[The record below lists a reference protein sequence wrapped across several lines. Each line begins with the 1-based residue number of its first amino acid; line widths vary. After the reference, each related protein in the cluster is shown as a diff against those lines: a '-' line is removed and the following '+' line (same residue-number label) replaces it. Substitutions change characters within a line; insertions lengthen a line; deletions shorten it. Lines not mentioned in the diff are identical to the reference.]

1 MIKKRFFLLLGIMT
15 LLLAGCG
22 SNGSNTDISNE
33 TSEIKDESKE
43 IDIVGDW
50 YGVAEVHSEYNDG
63 LFEAVLSINSDGRW
77 ASCVNG
83 DVNQGT
89 WEIVTESK
97 KRIALTV
104 EYEGSGVTNTWSFE
118 KKADG
123 KFYYDYVFLETIPI
137 EMTKMEKESK
147 NQMLGDW
154 QGATAYTYKSGEEK
168 QFAASLSI
176 NADNSWSSSVSGD
189 NNAGKW
195 SYISESSHLVVLIVE
210 YDGTDAT
217 NTWALVKNADDE
229 YYYEY
234 VYMENI
240 SIPVVKL

>member
-1 MIKKRFFLLLGIMT
+1 M
-15 LLLAGCG
+15 
-22 SNGSNTDISNE
+22 
-33 TSEIKDESKE
+33 
-43 IDIVGDW
+43 
-50 YGVAEVHSEYNDG
+50 
-63 LFEAVLSINSDGRW
+63 
-77 ASCVNG
+77 
-83 DVNQGT
+83 NQGT

-195 SYISESSHLVVLIVE
+195 SYISESGHLVVLIVE

-217 NTWALVKNADDE
+217 NSWALVKNADDE

>member
-1 MIKKRFFLLLGIMT
+1 M
-15 LLLAGCG
+15 
-22 SNGSNTDISNE
+22 
-33 TSEIKDESKE
+33 
-43 IDIVGDW
+43 
-50 YGVAEVHSEYNDG
+50 
-63 LFEAVLSINSDGRW
+63 
-77 ASCVNG
+77 
-83 DVNQGT
+83 
-89 WEIVTESK
+89 
-97 KRIALTV
+97 TV

-195 SYISESSHLVVLIVE
+195 SYISESGHLVVLIVE